1 MKNDRIII
9 AATLVIIISICS
21 CGDNS
26 KRKIAG
32 TIRGM
37 QEHVLTI
44 PNDLI
49 AIRNGDIRSMTESA
63 SIRHRLIVYYD
74 STDCTSCN
82 ISHLHDF
89 HPLFSADSSL
99 ASFQLLV
106 IFSPIAKEN
115 KLTVEEI
122 CYKAFPYTV
131 YVDTLGSFARLNPF
145 LPESSLYHTI
155 LCDEKGKIL
164 LVGNPLSSAKM
175 WELFINIIK

>member
-1 MKNDRIII
+1 MKNDRIKI
-9 AATLVIIISICS
+9 AATLVIIFSICS

-26 KRKIAG
+26 RRKIAD
-32 TIRGM
+32 TIKGM

-49 AIRNGDIRSMTESA
+49 AIKNGEILSMEDSA
-63 SIRHRLIVYYD
+63 SIRHSLIVYYD

-106 IFSPIAKEN
+106 IFSPKAKEN
-115 KLTVEEI
+115 KVTVEDI
-122 CYKAFPYTV
+122 CYKSFPHTI
-131 YVDTLGSFARLNPF
+131 YVDTLGSFAKLNPF
-145 LPESSLYHTI
+145 LPASAMYHTF

-164 LVGNPLSSAKM
+164 LVGNPLSSTKM
-175 WELFINIIK
+175 WELFDKIIK

>member
-1 MKNDRIII
+1 M
-9 AATLVIIISICS
+9 IIISICS

-37 QEHVLTI
+37 QEHVLAI

-49 AIRNGDIRSMTESA
+49 AIRNGDTRSMTESA

-89 HPLFSADSSL
+89 HPLFSADSSS

-175 WELFINIIK
+175 WELFIKIIK

>member
-37 QEHVLTI
+37 QEHVLAI

-49 AIRNGDIRSMTESA
+49 AIRNGDTRSMTESA

-89 HPLFSADSSL
+89 HPLFSADSSS

-175 WELFINIIK
+175 WELFIKIIK